1 MNSGIY
7 AKYSVASKPSFSA
20 GVWSVYSARKKGSGG
35 SGDASDHVSVF
46 VFDKKWFVGQLSEG
60 GISRKVAEEVYERL
74 RKEVSNLSKI
84 RHPSVLRI
92 VEPLEEN
99 KSSLVF
105 VTENLSG
112 CLRGQIDAKKHSSGG
127 SSGAD
132 DDLDELVVQ
141 RGLLQICDGLIF
153 LHETAGYVHMNLEP
167 SSVVIDAKGDW
178 KLFGLKFA
186 RSYKDGPTEFFTE
199 QVDPRLSKLIQ
210 INYDYAAPE
219 LLLEHKLDPSNDI
232 FSLGC
237 LILCIYNF
245 SSPLQTGNNLY
256 EYKDQLRLMSRA
268 LRNPSIPAYFSN
280 ILPQLI
286 KTSPMERISIQ
297 SLKTSEFFNN
307 PLVKTINFLDD
318 FPGKL
323 PSEKKVFLQGLEQML
338 PQFPKSTRQKKILQS
353 LLEELGKDENVVY
366 LLLKNI
372 LAIGAEM
379 SQLGFAEKILTAIA
393 KVKDQP
399 GCQAAILD
407 SLDVFLSRL
416 SEKDFEASILP
427 VLVLVLQAS
436 DPEHQRQVLA
446 SMKPIVEKLNYLA
459 MKTEIFP
466 ATCELFSKTT
476 SLSVKL
482 ECLKAF
488 SVFITHEL
496 DKFTVTEKLIPLMSK
511 MKTRESQI
519 IMAALDVYLSLVN
532 VVDIEV
538 LATQIIPQ
546 ILALSM
552 EVSLHQQQFRQL
564 MDSVRKILEKIEA
577 EKLKKL
583 PTGSSIPL
591 TSDKTSAANASLA
604 AGSRANDDFS
614 FDDLINKPSGANS
627 SSGPAS
633 IIDNSNNDKLTNTFQ
648 DFGINT
654 NLQSGPVK
662 STVQATSSTQS
673 FMQPLKPMNTTPMN
687 QLMPSNNVNGFDSF
701 KQSGSGSNSSTMN
714 FTGNSSLSFGATQPP
729 VTNSVPSF
737 GATPSM
743 ASFKPLSPSN
753 VINSRTQSNINWGSA
768 ALPSTTTNDF
778 GDFQKSPTT
787 TNNTSAGT
795 IPSFPKPG
803 TSSTSRQA
811 SGYNSGA
818 LDQYQSL
825 L

>member
-20 GVWSVYSARKKGSGG
+20 GVWSVYSAKKKGSGG
-35 SGDASDHVSVF
+35 ADASDHVSVF
-46 VFDKKWFVGQLSEG
+46 VFDKKWFVSQLVEG

-84 RHPSVLRI
+84 RHPSVVRI
-92 VEPLEEN
+92 VEPLEES

-112 CLRGQIDAKKHSSGG
+112 CLKGQIDAKKQH

-132 DDLDELVVQ
+132 DELDELVVQ

-186 RSYKDGPTEFFTE
+186 RSYKDGPAEFFTE

-219 LLLEHKLDPSNDI
+219 LLLDHKLDPSNDI

-237 LILCIYNF
+237 LILCIYNA
-245 SSPLQTGNNLY
+245 SGPLQTGNNLY
-256 EYKDQLRLMSRA
+256 EYKDQLRTMSRA

-323 PSEKKVFLQGLEQML
+323 ASEKKVFLQGLEKIL

-353 LLEELGKDENVVY
+353 LLEELGKDEDVVY
-366 LLLKNI
+366 LLLRNI

-446 SMKPIVEKLNYLA
+446 SMKSIVEKLNYLA

-466 ATCELFSKTT
+466 ATCDLFSKTT

-519 IMAALDVYLSLVN
+519 IMTALDVYLSLVN

-564 MDSVRKILEKIEA
+564 MDSVRKILEKIET
-577 EKLKKL
+577 EKIKKL
-583 PTGSSIPL
+583 PTGSSTPL
-591 TSDKTSAANASLA
+591 NSEKGFATSASLS
-604 AGSRANDDFS
+604 AGSKTNDDFS
-614 FDDLINKPSGANS
+614 FDDLINKPTNSTGASNS
-627 SSGPAS
+627 LAAMN
-633 IIDNSNNDKLTNTFQ
+633 NSNDDKLTNSFQ
-648 DFGINT
+648 DFGFSA
-654 NLQSGPVK
+654 NLSSGPVQN
-662 STVQATSSTQS
+662 TVRTASSTQQS
-673 FMQPLKPMNTTPMN
+673 LPPPLQPMNTTPMN
-687 QLMPSNNVNGFDSF
+687 QLMQNNSMNGYNGFNQANSAQASTNINF
-701 KQSGSGSNSSTMN
+701 AGNTGS
-714 FTGNSSLSFGATQPP
+714 SFGATQTI
-729 VTNSVPSF
+729 TNNVPSF
-737 GATPSM
+737 GATQSM
-743 ASFKPLSPSN
+743 ASFKPLNPSN
-753 VINSRTQSNINWGSA
+753 VINSRTQASNINWGSTA
-768 ALPSTTTNDF
+768 IPSSTNDF

-787 TNNTSAGT
+787 TNNNANTF
-795 IPSFPKPG
+795 PSFPKPG
-803 TSSTSRQA
+803 TSSTSRQS
-811 SGYNSGA
+811 SGTNGGA